1 MADPARSA
9 TEDATAESH
18 SVAGHVAEWEELV
31 ASVQEHVGLTVL
43 AADPLSGA
51 SLLLNAALR
60 DSGERHVRVD
70 ARVCADAGDL
80 AVAIA
85 DAAVGV
91 IAGEALAW
99 WQGLAPPASANG
111 LRLGRQLYDHG
122 IDTEELRNGKGQAP
136 VLLRRALDL
145 AAELAAGHVV
155 LAVDHLGTMLSNI
168 RSGPAREILDA
179 LRSGLQR
186 NRDLALVLVDQPH
199 GPIVRALHD
208 RGHPLYLAGATQRIT
223 RPTPDRVIHDLATAK
238 PPMATPA
245 GLIRA
250 AAELAAGVPSLTW
263 QIVELA
269 GADGDVVARAME
281 GWQRLRRL
289 SATSVR
295 QQWDQLRR
303 IHASAQTLVAAISV
317 GIRPHGV
324 PAASKTVDDGL
335 NRLRDV
341 GVAWQPQERTWAV
354 ADPLLAAF
362 AREHVPPWAVRRV
375 RGGTPRAA

>member
-1 MADPARSA
+1 MLEPLRSA
-9 TEDATAESH
+9 ADGATAESQPL
-18 SVAGHVAEWEELV
+18 AGLVAEWRELV
-31 ASVQEHVGLTVL
+31 ASVEEHVGLTVL
-43 AADPLSGA
+43 AADPLSGS
-51 SLLLNAALR
+51 SLLLDAALAE
-60 DSGERHVRVD
+60 SGEQNACVD
-70 ARVCADAGDL
+70 ARPCADMRDL
-80 AVAIA
+80 AMAIA
-85 DAAVGV
+85 DAAVG
-91 IAGEALAW
+91 AMATEALAW
-99 WQGLAPPASANG
+99 WQGSAPPASADG
-111 LRLGRQLYDHG
+111 LRLDRMLHDKG
-122 IDTEELRNGKGQAP
+122 IGTDELRTGTGHPP

-145 AAELAAGHVV
+145 TAELATGHVV

-168 RSGPAREILDA
+168 RDGPAREILDA
-179 LRSGLQR
+179 LRSGLQG
-186 NRDLALVLVDQPH
+186 NRDLALVLVDQSQ

-208 RGHPLYLAGATQRIT
+208 PDHPLYLAGETQHLVRT
-223 RPTPDRVIHDLATAK
+223 TPDRVIQDLAMAK
-238 PPMATPA
+238 PPLTTSV
-245 GLIRA
+245 GLVRA

-269 GADGDVVARAME
+269 GADGDVVARAMG

-303 IHASAQTLVAAISV
+303 IHASAQMLVAAISV

-375 RGGTPRAA
+375 RGGRPRVA